1 MTARDAGKGE
11 PGKTAPGGT
20 TRRAR
25 TVFISDIHLGTRGS
39 QADHLLEFL
48 KVYDADMIYLV
59 GDIVDGW
66 RLKQRWHWPQAHND
80 VVQKL
85 LRKVRK
91 GTRITY
97 LPGNHDEF
105 LRDYCGTNFGGIEV
119 IDRVVHVAA
128 NGKRYLVLHG
138 DQFDMVV
145 RHAKWL
151 AFVGDGAYTLAL
163 GINTL
168 LNKARRRMGF
178 PYWSL
183 SGWAKA
189 KVKNAVNF
197 ISRFEEVLAS
207 EAKRLKVDGV
217 ICGHIHAAALHD
229 TYGTC
234 YANTGDWVES
244 CTALVEDF
252 SGNLSIVHWAREMR
266 EMAVEAPAQ
275 PALSAAE

>member
-1 MTARDAGKGE
+1 MVRV
-11 PGKTAPGGT
+11 
-20 TRRAR
+20 RSI
-25 TVFISDIHLGTRGS
+25 FISDIHLGTRGA
-39 QADHLLEFL
+39 QVDQLLEFL
-48 KVYDADMIYLV
+48 RVYDADMIYLV

-66 RLKQRWHWPQAHND
+66 RLKQRWHWPQGHND

-91 GTRITY
+91 GARIVY

-105 LRDYCGTNFGGIEV
+105 LRDYCGTSFGGIELL
-119 IDRVVHVAA
+119 DRVVHVAA

-145 RHAKWL
+145 RHARWL
-151 AFVGDGAYTLAL
+151 ALVGDGAYTLAL
-163 GINTL
+163 GINTQ
-168 LNKARRRMGF
+168 LNRLRRKLGF

-207 EAKRLKVDGV
+207 EAKRIKVDGI
-217 ICGHIHAAALHD
+217 ICGHIHSAALHD
-229 TYGTC
+229 TFGTC

-244 CTALVEDF
+244 CTALVEEF
-252 SGNLSIVHWAREMR
+252 SGELKLIHWSQQ
-266 EMAVEAPAQ
+266 AQ
-275 PALSAAE
+275 AHQAALADHPLLSAAE

>member
-1 MTARDAGKGE
+1 MAQKSEPVQGKGSV
-11 PGKTAPGGT
+11 KV
-20 TRRAR
+20 R
-25 TVFISDIHLGTRGS
+25 TIFISDTHLGTRGA
-39 QADHLLEFL
+39 QVEQLLDFL
-48 KVYDADMIYLV
+48 RVYDADMIYLV

-66 RLKQRWHWPQAHND
+66 RLKQRWHWPQGHND

-91 GTRITY
+91 GARIVY

-105 LRDYCGTNFGGIEV
+105 LRDYCGTAFGGIE
-119 IDRVVHVAA
+119 ILDRVVHVAA
-128 NGKRYLVLHG
+128 NGRRYLVLHG

-151 AFVGDGAYTLAL
+151 ALVGDGAYTLAL
-163 GINTL
+163 GINTV
-168 LNKARRRMGF
+168 LNKARRKLGF

-197 ISRFEEVLAS
+197 ISRFEEVLAN
-207 EAKRLKVDGV
+207 EAKRVKVDGI

-229 TYGTC
+229 DFGTR

-252 SGNLSIVHWAREMR
+252 SGELRLIHWIKEAHHHAELPAPQ
-266 EMAVEAPAQ
+266 AV
-275 PALSAAE
+275 LTAAE

>member
-1 MTARDAGKGE
+1 MAHSPSGEAQTTAQS
-11 PGKTAPGGT
+11 GT
-20 TRRAR
+20 IRVRSL
-25 TVFISDIHLGTRGS
+25 FISDIHLGTRGA
-39 QADHLLEFL
+39 QAEQLLEFL

-91 GTRITY
+91 GTRIVY

-105 LRDYCGTNFGGIEV
+105 LRDYCGSSFGGIEV
-119 IDRVVHVAA
+119 LERVVHVAA

-151 AFVGDGAYTLAL
+151 AYVGDGAYTLAL
-163 GINTL
+163 GLNTEFNRL
-168 LNKARRRMGF
+168 RRRLGF

-183 SGWAKA
+183 SGWAKSR
-189 KVKNAVNF
+189 VKNAVNF
-197 ISRFEEVLAS
+197 VSRFEEVLAN
-207 EAKRLKVDGV
+207 EAKRLKVDGI

-229 TYGTC
+229 NFGTR
-234 YANTGDWVES
+234 YANSGDWVES
-244 CTALVEDF
+244 CTALTEDF
-252 SGNLSIVHWAREMR
+252 SGELALVHWAQPQRER
-266 EMAVEAPAQ
+266 SLGAPPQ
-275 PALSAAE
+275 PLLTAAE

>member
-1 MTARDAGKGE
+1 MAQDKGLV
-11 PGKTAPGGT
+11 
-20 TRRAR
+20 RVR
-25 TVFISDIHLGTRGS
+25 TIFISDTHLGTRGA
-39 QADHLLEFL
+39 QVEQLLDFL
-48 KVYDADMIYLV
+48 RVYDADMIYLV

-66 RLKQRWHWPQAHND
+66 RLKQRWHWPQGHND

-91 GTRITY
+91 GTRLVY

-105 LRDYCGTNFGGIEV
+105 LRDYCGTTFGGIE
-119 IDRVVHVAA
+119 ILERVVHVAA

-145 RHAKWL
+145 RHARWL

-163 GINTL
+163 GINTM
-168 LNKARRRMGF
+168 LNTARRKLGF

-197 ISRFEEVLAS
+197 ISRFEEVLAN
-207 EAKRLKVDGV
+207 EAKRMKVDGI

-229 TYGTC
+229 DFGPR
-234 YANTGDWVES
+234 YANSGDWVES

-252 SGNLSIVHWAREMR
+252 SGELRLIHWTQEAAAHAEVPR
-266 EMAVEAPAQ
+266 AV
-275 PALSAAE
+275 LTAAE